1 MPETPSRFWD
11 IFFEVYA
18 ALPRQGPGNRAC
30 AARAL
35 GMCRDLP
42 PAPRILDLGCGVG
55 AQTRH
60 LAELTA
66 GTIVAVDNHGPFIE
80 RLTETVAAM
89 GLAHR
94 IFPVHADMGKTGFP
108 PEHFDLIWSEGAL
121 YNLGLDTALRI
132 CRDLLRPGGHL
143 VFTDAVWRKTD
154 VPDEVRRGFEQ
165 DSPTMGWTRDVLA
178 IIEQSGFEVL
188 GHFTLPDAA
197 WWEDFYTPMRA
208 RVRELREKY
217 AHDAEARGI
226 LDVLWRETDLHE
238 AHSDCYAYEFFVT
251 RRQG

>member
-1 MPETPSRFWD
+1 VPGSTASTERALASLPSLEGEVWTLD
-11 IFFEVYA
+11 IGC
-18 ALPRQGPGNRAC
+18 GPGSATKVLLQ
-30 AARAL
+30 AL
-35 GMCRDLP
+35 AGPLF
-42 PAPRILDLGCGVG
+42 ALDIHRPYLDRLVLEALETGFS
-55 AQTRH
+55 H
-60 LAELTA
+60 
-66 GTIVAVDNHGPFIE
+66 
-80 RLTETVAAM
+80 RLTVVEGDMASM
-89 GLAHR
+89 P
-94 IFPVHADMGKTGFP
+94 FPEAS
-108 PEHFDLIWSEGAL
+108 FDLIWSEGAL
-121 YNLGLDTALRI
+121 YNLGLDTALRL

-154 VPDEVRRGFEQ
+154 VPDEVRRGFER

-188 GHFTLPDAA
+188 GQFTLPDAA

-217 AHDAEARGI
+217 RDDAEARGI